1 MRNRSVPGLVLV
13 SVLCA
18 GCGVQELPPQGVSS
32 STSDT
37 KPVWQALGLDQS
49 YAYLSEEDFMAHG
62 QMLALPDGGTSLIN
76 LAEASP
82 GGAFD
87 PREAEQ
93 ISPEKLGYDAE
104 WFVERYPFYELDWDI
119 TGLRLKSLNPMADQ
133 YPWLII
139 INGGSVNFYDYLM
152 APINQPGWAQYLAQV
167 MNVMIVT
174 IPGNFRYGGWIEP
187 PVDRQAAYLL
197 DQELSDDEAKVRN
210 SIFTN
215 RLILEGLKRLILKHT
230 DGEILI
236 IGHSTSGE
244 LAFLAQE
251 EPALRA
257 RLNGRF
263 LGWGSGGPARIQGIR
278 EHKNPGHTNYSQGA
292 FSLSEYPPVWQ
303 MSVRSAEEFVQS
315 DYVGPLNPYVAE
327 DLDYDAAALRW
338 YEEEYVTHPWFKQ
351 PLQNLEH
358 GARIDLKGKVELEI
372 QQVLADVGNPWGIDI
387 EDVAEDLYATHF
399 VRMDGFHT
407 MVWVVA
413 NYDRNHWLPEA
424 PDESWEVFIAD
435 EFRQV
440 LPDAEV
446 RILVLDLLMTHVG
459 NLELPKELAG
469 VFVET
474 VKWMTRE
481 VM

>member
-1 MRNRSVPGLVLV
+1 
-13 SVLCA
+13 
-18 GCGVQELPPQGVSS
+18 
-32 STSDT
+32 
-37 KPVWQALGLDQS
+37 
-49 YAYLSEEDFMAHG
+49 
-62 QMLALPDGGTSLIN
+62 
-76 LAEASP
+76 
-82 GGAFD
+82 
-87 PREAEQ
+87 
-93 ISPEKLGYDAE
+93 
-104 WFVERYPFYELDWDI
+104 
-119 TGLRLKSLNPMADQ
+119 
-133 YPWLII
+133 
-139 INGGSVNFYDYLM
+139 
-152 APINQPGWAQYLAQV
+152 
-167 MNVMIVT
+167 
-174 IPGNFRYGGWIEP
+174 
-187 PVDRQAAYLL
+187 
-197 DQELSDDEAKVRN
+197 
-210 SIFTN
+210 
-215 RLILEGLKRLILKHT
+215 
-230 DGEILI
+230 
-236 IGHSTSGE
+236 
-244 LAFLAQE
+244 
-251 EPALRA
+251 
-257 RLNGRF
+257 
-263 LGWGSGGPARIQGIR
+263 
-278 EHKNPGHTNYSQGA
+278 
-292 FSLSEYPPVWQ
+292 

-327 DLDYDAAALRW
+327 DLDYAAAALRW

-372 QQVLADVGNPWGIDI
+372 QQVLADAENPWKIDI

-399 VRMDGFHT
+399 VRMDGFQT